1 MITLKDLTKVIGNK
15 KILDKISLRIQKGET
30 MVIIGQSGCGKSTLL
45 KNIIGLQKPTSG
57 EIIIFDQKTT
67 NLREEELN
75 KVRIKMGMLFQEAAL
90 FDSMT
95 VEENVAFPLRQHTR
109 YKEEEI
115 QSIVRERLKI
125 MGMEGTE
132 KLMPAHLSGGMQ
144 RRVGLARALALDPEI
159 VLYDEP
165 TTGLDPIMKGVINNL
180 ILELKNK
187 LKVTSIVVT
196 HDMDTAFKVG
206 DRIGM
211 LHQGSLI
218 LIGTPEEIKAS
229 DNPTVQQFV
238 KEVRL

>member
-30 MVIIGQSGCGKSTLL
+30 IVIIGQSGCGKSTLL

-57 EIIIFDQKTT
+57 EIIIFDQKIT

-109 YKEEEI
+109 YKEEKI
-115 QSIVRERLKI
+115 QGIVRERLKI

-144 RRVGLARALALDPEI
+144 RRVGLARALALEPEI

-180 ILELKNK
+180 ILELKNR

-196 HDMDTAFKVG
+196 HDMDTTFKVG

>member
-1 MITLKDLTKVIGNK
+1 MITLKNLTKVIGNK
-15 KILDKISLRIQKGET
+15 KILDKINLGIQKGET
-30 MVIIGQSGCGKSTLL
+30 IVIIGQSGCGKSTLL

-109 YKEEEI
+109 YKEEKI
-115 QSIVRERLKI
+115 QGIVRERLKI

-132 KLMPAHLSGGMQ
+132 RLMPAHLSGGMQ
-144 RRVGLARALALDPEI
+144 RRVGLARALALEPEI

-165 TTGLDPIMKGVINNL
+165 TTGLDPIMKEVINNL
-180 ILELKNK
+180 ILELKNR

-229 DNPTVQQFV
+229 DNPTVQQFI
-238 KEVRL
+238 KGL

>member
-1 MITLKDLTKVIGNK
+1 MITLKNLTKVIGNK
-15 KILDKISLRIQKGET
+15 KILDKINLGIQKGET
-30 MVIIGQSGCGKSTLL
+30 IVIIGQSGCGKSTLL
-45 KNIIGLQKPTSG
+45 KNIIGLQRPTSG

-109 YKEEEI
+109 YKEEKI
-115 QSIVRERLKI
+115 QGIVRERLKI

-144 RRVGLARALALDPEI
+144 RRVGLARALALEPEI

-165 TTGLDPIMKGVINNL
+165 TTGLDPIMKEVINNL
-180 ILELKNK
+180 ILELKNR

-229 DNPTVQQFV
+229 DNPTVQQFI
-238 KEVRL
+238 KGL

>member
-30 MVIIGQSGCGKSTLL
+30 IVIIGQSGCGKSTLL

-57 EIIIFDQKTT
+57 EIIIFDQKIT

-109 YKEEEI
+109 YKEEKI
-115 QSIVRERLKI
+115 QGIVRERLKI

-144 RRVGLARALALDPEI
+144 RRVGLARALALEPEI

-180 ILELKNK
+180 ILELKNR

-196 HDMDTAFKVG
+196 HDMDTTFKVG

-229 DNPTVQQFV
+229 DNPTVQQFI
-238 KEVRL
+238 KEL

>member
-30 MVIIGQSGCGKSTLL
+30 IVIIGQSGCGKSTLL

-115 QSIVRERLKI
+115 QGIVREKLKI

-144 RRVGLARALALDPEI
+144 RRVGLARALALEPEI

-180 ILELKNK
+180 ILELKNR

-196 HDMDTAFKVG
+196 HDMDTTFKVG

-229 DNPTVQQFV
+229 DNPTVQQFI
-238 KEVRL
+238 KGL

>member
-196 HDMDTAFKVG
+196 HDMDTTFKVG

-229 DNPTVQQFV
+229 DNPTVQQFI
-238 KEVRL
+238 KGL

>member
-1 MITLKDLTKVIGNK
+1 MITLKNLTKVIGNK
-15 KILDKISLRIQKGET
+15 KILDKINLGIQKGET
-30 MVIIGQSGCGKSTLL
+30 IVIIGQSGCGKSTLL
-45 KNIIGLQKPTSG
+45 KNIIGLQRPTSG

-109 YKEEEI
+109 YKEEKI
-115 QSIVRERLKI
+115 QGIVRERLKI

-132 KLMPAHLSGGMQ
+132 RLMPAHLSGGMQ
-144 RRVGLARALALDPEI
+144 RRVGLARALALEPEI

-165 TTGLDPIMKGVINNL
+165 TTGLDPIMKEVINNL
-180 ILELKNK
+180 ILELKNR

-229 DNPTVQQFV
+229 DNPTVQQFI
-238 KEVRL
+238 KGL